1 MKIRFNFMHRLIK
14 GLKKLKLQ
22 KVFVS
27 VLKKIQPLKV
37 ALERYVKMYRKQI
50 KKRDKK
56 TIVVSAIVVIVLLAG
71 SVYIITNRSNDAQ
84 FDGQMPVATDVVKR
98 DAINIKTNFTGKIR
112 TSESVVLTAEV
123 IGKIVSMKKDGSLV
137 KKGEVILQLD
147 STEAEGKYMVA
158 LGKKNEEEMKLH
170 MTELMVK
177 EGYKTQ
183 NHLIEQKSRYQTAQG
198 HLMEAKAYLN
208 KHVIRAPFNGVIGLQ
223 NQSIGATVN
232 QHTKL
237 VSVTN
242 LENLQVEFLVSES
255 ELRNLGGIDRIKDA
269 GILVTLDGHLLP
281 INAIFSAYET
291 VIDAETNA
299 IAVRATLQ
307 LEDGKTASPGQIGKV
322 VVNIGAKEDVLTVPE
337 SSIENEYG
345 IVYVY
350 RIANGIAVKTPVKIG
365 VKDGQKVEVI
375 SGVEEGD
382 VIITSGQHRLYDG
395 QSVKSED
402 SHVDN
407 AV

>member
-1 MKIRFNFMHRLIK
+1 MHRLIK

>member
-27 VLKKIQPLKV
+27 VRKRIQPLKV
-37 ALERYVKMYRKQI
+37 ALERYVKAYRKQI
-50 KKRDKK
+50 KKRDRK
-56 TIVVSAIVVIVLLAG
+56 TIVVSAIVVITLLVG
-71 SVYIITNRSNDAQ
+71 SVYIITNRSHDAE

-123 IGKIVSMKKDGSLV
+123 VGKIVSMKKDGSLV

-237 VSVTN
+237 VSITN

-337 SSIENEYG
+337 SAIENEYG

-365 VKDGQKVEVI
+365 VKDGQKVEVV
-375 SGVEEGD
+375 SGIEEGD

-402 SHVDN
+402 SNVDN